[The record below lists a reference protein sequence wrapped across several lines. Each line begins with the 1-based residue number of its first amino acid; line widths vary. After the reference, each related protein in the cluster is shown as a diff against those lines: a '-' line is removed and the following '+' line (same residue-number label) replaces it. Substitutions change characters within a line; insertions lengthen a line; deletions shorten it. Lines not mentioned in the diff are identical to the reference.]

1 MNLLKL
7 AWKSILRKPINHS
20 IYAISLLITA
30 FISNTYWSIQ
40 TNKSVNEV
48 IQSKESFAAALTIGG
63 IIVFIFLIILVLYT
77 NRFYITVR
85 QNELGTYLLFGES
98 NFSLLKLLFTEQLLF
113 VFTAGVVG
121 NLLGTLFSKLF
132 GTILVR
138 MMGYENQV
146 AINVSWE
153 PVLVSFALLIIA
165 AVFVTLFNI
174 RRFSKISLVSLFTG
188 NSDVPKIRKGNAFLA
203 FLGIFLIIGSLL
215 YSTQTSLDSTILIL
229 FVSFTLGVILFI
241 NQTLTWYINYKT
253 RHRRYFIKTDMIS
266 TASLRS
272 KLPRNTFQLTM
283 ITLLSSVT
291 LFFVTFSLLNLET
304 QKVVP
309 RTHLPDDFLYSYVD
323 QVTENKIHQTF
334 EGEIKSHKQF
344 EAIAITAKS
353 PIKSAFTNSLQ
364 FGNDGYIMSLSAYNK
379 LRQFRGE
386 KKLATSLQ
394 DNEALSFSRGSDT
407 VDLDVQFQFQ
417 IGTTPKTLHVI
428 KRLDATMIGWRSD
441 IVQIDGEKPPTFVV
455 SDVYYSNAKSYGNIQ
470 KFSTFLLKEPTKQLA
485 HVKTAVSHLPENTY
499 YSAYVIPYTINVESG
514 ALLLF
519 VSTFFAIISFMALG
533 ATIYFKQL
541 QEAYADK
548 PRFKLLKELGADE
561 KILHKNIRKQLAI
574 LFIAPSLLGTAE
586 AFALTVPIINEV
598 DSINAFSFVSSLIG
612 VFLLIYLLFYL
623 SSVAIYRRITS

>member
-7 AWKSILRKPINHS
+7 SWKSILRRPMNHF
-20 IYAISLLITA
+20 IYALSLLITA

-48 IQSKESFAAALTIGG
+48 IQSKESFGTALTIGG

-85 QNELGTYLLFGES
+85 ENELGTYLLFGES

-146 AINVSWE
+146 AINISPE
-153 PVLVSFALLIIA
+153 PILVSFALLIIA
-165 AVFVTLFNI
+165 AILVTLFNI

-188 NSDVPKIRKGNAFLA
+188 NSDVPKVRKGNAFLA
-203 FLGIFLIIGSLL
+203 FLGVFLIIGSLV

-229 FVSFTLGVILFI
+229 FASFTLGVILFI
-241 NQTLTWYINYKT
+241 NQTLTWYIHYKT
-253 RHRRYFIKTDMIS
+253 RSKGYFIKLDMIS

-283 ITLLSSVT
+283 ITLLSSMT
-291 LFFVTFSLLNLET
+291 LFLVTFSLINLET

-323 QVTENKIHQTF
+323 KATENKIQQTF
-334 EGEIKSHKQF
+334 GGEIKNHKLF
-344 EAIAITAKS
+344 DTIAIKARS
-353 PIKSAFTNSLQ
+353 PIDSAFTNSLQ
-364 FGNDGYIMSLSAYNK
+364 FGNSGYIMSLSAYNK
-379 LRQFRGE
+379 LREFRGE
-386 KKLATSLQ
+386 EKLTTSLQ
-394 DNEALSFSRGSDT
+394 NNEALSFSRGSDT
-407 VDLDVQFQFQ
+407 VNLNVDFNIQ
-417 IGTTPKTLHVI
+417 IGATQKTLHVI
-428 KRLDATMIGWRSD
+428 ERLDATMIGWRSD
-441 IVQIDGEKPPTFVV
+441 IVHTDGEKPPTFVV
-455 SDVYYSNAKSYGNIQ
+455 SDIYYSQAKSYDHIQ
-470 KFSTFLLKEPTKQLA
+470 KFSTFLLKEPTKQLERI
-485 HVKTAVSHLPENTY
+485 KIAVSHLPKNTY

-519 VSTFFAIISFMALG
+519 VSTFFCYYFIYGFGGNDLFQ
-533 ATIYFKQL
+533 TIT
-541 QEAYADK
+541 
-548 PRFKLLKELGADE
+548 R
-561 KILHKNIRKQLAI
+561 
-574 LFIAPSLLGTAE
+574 SLC
-586 AFALTVPIINEV
+586 
-598 DSINAFSFVSSLIG
+598 
-612 VFLLIYLLFYL
+612 
-623 SSVAIYRRITS
+623 